1 MMGNGMDVET
11 SLSWRG
17 PYWYV
22 GRCPIRQNS
31 NDIARDQDIALMGL
45 YERSISP
52 PDPLPAAIII
62 DIEEIHQEHRTGFF
76 EWLTVHVRNLP
87 CDVPF
92 YILTGSEDELV
103 DGLRPIAILERTV
116 PDDILV
122 MLICIH
128 QRALMRS
135 EEARIR
141 RRVFGRVPG
150 FGAAPH
156 YSGGSGLMVVGVSG
170 RFLEWQAASNHNVEV
185 VGAFDGGMAT
195 EFMAQRA
202 FDAVVIDS
210 NVEDTIHYM
219 QQIRRD
225 ARFASLPVMAVCEY
239 PEDVVPLFRNGASD
253 VLLGRNHPDTLNR
266 RLASAIR
273 LGKRRRLA
281 DRVLSESH
289 MWLQQQI
296 TVGGLDPKR
305 YEIYL
310 ETTAN
315 AMSARGLDLWEM
327 RLTPENFNLPAITP
341 EDTSELNGT
350 LLSVADATSRDEDLV
365 CLVRGVGP
373 VAVLKNEAGTLRLQK
388 RIHSILA
395 HTVMNP

>member
-1 MMGNGMDVET
+1 MVGNGMDVET

-22 GRCPIRQNS
+22 GRCPLRPASSHAEN
-31 NDIARDQDIALMGL
+31 DQDVSLMGL
-45 YERSISP
+45 FDRSLSP
-52 PDPLPAAIII
+52 PQQLPAAVIV
-62 DIEEIHQEHRTGFF
+62 DIQDIPSEKRRPFFLWLAAEIRT
-76 EWLTVHVRNLP
+76 LP
-87 CDVPF
+87 CDVPL
-92 YILTGSEDELV
+92 YILTGSEDEPV
-103 DGLRPIAILERTV
+103 DGLRPMAILERSV

-128 QRALMRS
+128 QRALLRS

-141 RRVFGRVPG
+141 RRIFGRIPG

-156 YSGGSGLMVVGVSG
+156 YTGGSGLMVVGVSG
-170 RFLEWQAASNHNVEV
+170 RFLEWQAASSHNVEV

-210 NVEDTIHYM
+210 TSEDTIDYM

-225 ARFASLPVMAVCEY
+225 ARFASLPVLAVCED
-239 PEDVVPLFRNGASD
+239 PEDVVTLFRNGASD
-253 VLLGRNHPDTLNR
+253 VLLGRNSPETLNR

-281 DRVLSESH
+281 DRILSESH

-296 TVGGLDPKR
+296 TVGGLDQDR
-305 YEIYL
+305 YEHYL

-315 AMSARGLDLWEM
+315 AMAARGLDLWEM
-327 RLTPENFNLPAITP
+327 RLSPENFNIPASTE
-341 EDTSELNGT
+341 EDLAELNGT

-365 CLVRGVGP
+365 CLVSGLGP

-388 RIHSILA
+388 RINSILA
-395 HTVMNP
+395 HTVMAP

>member
-1 MMGNGMDVET
+1 MDVET

-22 GRCPIRQNS
+22 GRCPIRPQS
-31 NDIARDQDIALMGL
+31 SDIARDQDISLLGMF
-45 YERSISP
+45 ERSISP
-52 PDPLPAAIII
+52 PSQLPAAIIV
-62 DIEEIHQEHRTGFF
+62 DIPAIHPDNRIAFF
-76 EWLTVHVRNLP
+76 DWLTKHIRNLP

-92 YILTGSEDELV
+92 YLLTGSEDEPV
-103 DGLRPIAILERTV
+103 EGLRPIAMLERSV

-141 RRVFGRVPG
+141 RKIFGRVPG

-156 YSGGSGLMVVGVSG
+156 HSGGSGLMVVGVSG
-170 RFLEWQAASNHNVEV
+170 RFLEWQAASDHNVEV
-185 VGAFDGGMAT
+185 VGAFDGNMAT
-195 EFMAQRA
+195 GFMAQRA

-210 NVEDTIHYM
+210 PVEDTIDYM

-225 ARFASLPVMAVCEY
+225 ARFASLPVLAVCDDKK
-239 PEDVVPLFRNGASD
+239 DVVALFRNGASD
-253 VLLGRNHPDTLNR
+253 VLLGRNRPETLNR

-296 TVGGLDPKR
+296 TVGGLER
-305 YEIYL
+305 HLYESYL
-310 ETTAN
+310 ETVAQALT
-315 AMSARGLDLWEM
+315 ARGLDLWEM
-327 RLTPENFNLPAITP
+327 RLTPENFNLKAPTP
-341 EDTSELNGT
+341 EDSMELDST
-350 LLSVADATSRDEDLV
+350 LLSIADATSRDEDLV
-365 CLVRGVGP
+365 CLVKNLGP
-373 VAVLKNEAGTLRLQK
+373 VAVLKNEAGTVKLQK

-395 HTVMNP
+395 HTVIAP